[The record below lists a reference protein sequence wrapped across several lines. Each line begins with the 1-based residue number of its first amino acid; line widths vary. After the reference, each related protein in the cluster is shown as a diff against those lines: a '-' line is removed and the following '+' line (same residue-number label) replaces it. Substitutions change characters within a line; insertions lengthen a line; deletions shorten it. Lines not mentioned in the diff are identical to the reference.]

1 MYNNIIVCRDP
12 NTTVNE
18 AYLEV
23 VKETLSDPETFGN
36 EAYHPVGE
44 TAVDSH
50 QEVLY
55 ISMAVSKYVLQSQHN
70 Q

>member
-1 MYNNIIVCRDP
+1 MYNIIVCRDP

-23 VKETLSDPETFGN
+23 VKQTLSDPETFGN
-36 EAYHPVGE
+36 ESYHTVGE

-50 QEVLY
+50 QEALY
-55 ISMAVSKYVLQSQHN
+55 ICIAVSKYV
-70 Q
+70 

>member
-55 ISMAVSKYVLQSQHN
+55 ISMAVSNDPESGEN
-70 Q
+70 